1 MTNVAYKEKKVLYGT
16 LIMLFII
23 LILLG
28 VCIWRIFYFSQY
40 TIMVKAVIIGLLAIG
55 LYYLYLEIKNLIIYL
70 GTNKILIKKDEEYL
84 YLTSFKKTDKVN
96 IKDIFRI
103 DIGNIYNMN
112 ILFFQNS
119 IIIRTKEKFYV
130 VKNITNL
137 DEAYDN
143 LNKLIANK
151 NEESL

>member
-55 LYYLYLEIKNLIIYL
+55 LYYLYLEIKNLII
-70 GTNKILIKKDEEYL
+70 
-84 YLTSFKKTDKVN
+84 
-96 IKDIFRI
+96 
-103 DIGNIYNMN
+103 
-112 ILFFQNS
+112 
-119 IIIRTKEKFYV
+119 
-130 VKNITNL
+130 
-137 DEAYDN
+137 
-143 LNKLIANK
+143 
-151 NEESL
+151 